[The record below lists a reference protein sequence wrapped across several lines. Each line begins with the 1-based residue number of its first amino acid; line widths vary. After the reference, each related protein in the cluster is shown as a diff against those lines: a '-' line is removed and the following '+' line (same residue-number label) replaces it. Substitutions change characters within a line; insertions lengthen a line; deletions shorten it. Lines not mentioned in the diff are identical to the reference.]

1 MNITLWIVASL
12 LTLAFLA
19 AGGVKIF
26 QPQEKL
32 AASGMGWTEDSKPVA
47 IKAIG
52 IAEILGAAGM
62 ILPAVTGIASYL
74 VPLAATGLAI
84 VMVGAAITHLKRGEK
99 SMALVSIVL
108 AVLALVVA
116 VGRFGAWAF

>member
-1 MNITLWIVASL
+1 
-12 LTLAFLA
+12 
-19 AGGVKIF
+19 
-26 QPQEKL
+26 
-32 AASGMGWTEDSKPVA
+32 MGWTEDSKPVA

>member
-12 LTLAFLA
+12 LALAFLA

-26 QPQEKL
+26 QPQKKL
-32 AASGMGWTEDSKPVA
+32 AASGMGWTEDSKPAA

-52 IAEILGAAGM
+52 VTEILGAAGM

-99 SMALVSIVL
+99 SMALVSVVL